1 MDLKKTCLYDKHLEH
16 KGRMVPYAGWNMPVQ
31 YTSIIEE
38 HMAVRN
44 TAGLFDVSHMGEI
57 LIEGSEALNYLES
70 ITCNTVG
77 SLKHGQIQY
86 NALINDNGGLVDD
99 ITIYRENE
107 SSFFMVVNASN
118 TDKAFS
124 YIKSKAPAKDITI
137 TNKSSYYGQIALQ
150 GPVSDKI
157 IKTLLPHNFSFPEY
171 YHFTDTQI
179 LNIDVRLSRTGYTG
193 EDGFE
198 IYMAAESAP
207 AIWTAIMNAG
217 KDHGILPCGL
227 GSRDALRL
235 EARYPL
241 YGHELGDDITPVESG
256 IGWIVK
262 EKEIHFPK
270 YDHIIN
276 QKKNGSAMKVAGFIV
291 EGQGIPREGFP
302 VFTENESASYTVM
315 SGAFSPVLKKSIGT
329 VLLPS
334 DYTGKLFVEIRGK
347 KIPAVLHKGA
357 FVKGTAGKKA

>member
-1 MDLKKTCLYDKHLEH
+1 MNLKRTCLYNKHTEH
-16 KGRMVPYAGWNMPVQ
+16 KGRMVPYAGWEMPVQ

-44 TAGLFDVSHMGEI
+44 NAGIFDVSHMGEI
-57 LIEGSEALNYLES
+57 LIKGSEALSFLES
-70 ITCNTVG
+70 ITCNTVS
-77 SLKHGQIQY
+77 SLAHGQVQY
-86 NALINDNGGLVDD
+86 NALMNDKGGLVDD
-99 ITIYRENE
+99 ITIYRV
-107 SSFFMVVNASN
+107 SDSDFFMVVNASN
-118 TDKAFS
+118 TEKALRF
-124 YIKSKAPAKDITI
+124 IRSKAPEKNITI
-137 TNKSSYYGQIALQ
+137 TDASSHYGQIALQ
-150 GPVSDKI
+150 GPASEKI
-157 IKTLLPHNFSFPEY
+157 IRKIISADTLLPEY
-171 YHFTDTQI
+171 YHFTDTSL
-179 LNIDVRLSRTGYTG
+179 LNTDVRLSRTGYTG

-198 IYMAAESAP
+198 IYMPAEKAP
-207 AIWTAIMNAG
+207 ALWSAIIDAG
-217 KDHGILPCGL
+217 KEYGILPCGL

-241 YGHELGDDITPVESG
+241 YGHELSDDLTPVESG

-262 EKEIHFPK
+262 EKTFHYPE

-276 QKKNGSAMKVAGFIV
+276 QKKNGSVMRVAGFIV

-302 VFTENESASYTVM
+302 VTIENNTKEFTVM

-334 DYTGKLFVEIRGK
+334 DYKGPVYIEIRGK

-357 FVKGTAGKKA
+357 FVKGSAGKKG